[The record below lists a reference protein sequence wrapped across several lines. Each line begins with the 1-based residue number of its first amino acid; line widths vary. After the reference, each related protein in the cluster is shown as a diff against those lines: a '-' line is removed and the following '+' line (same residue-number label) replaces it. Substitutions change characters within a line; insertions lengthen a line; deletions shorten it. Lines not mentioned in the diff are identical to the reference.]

1 MMPKVKNPGP
11 LFRLCIAIVM
21 AAGSILAQAEQVA
34 KSSVNMSPGATEVSH
49 QVYDL
54 HMYALVVCAVIGAV
68 VFGVMFYSIFT
79 HRKSRGVIPAT
90 FHESTRLEILWT
102 VVPFA
107 LLIAVA
113 FPATKTLLNIYNT
126 EDADLDIMVT
136 GYQWKWK
143 YEYLGEDVSF
153 FSNLTTSRDE
163 IENRA
168 PKSENYLLEVDNPLV
183 IPAGKKVRFLLTS
196 ADVIH
201 SWWVPDLAVKKD
213 AIPGFI
219 TESWTSVPE
228 PAVYRGQCTELC
240 GKDHGF
246 MPVVVNVVE
255 PAEFDGWLAER
266 KEESAKEREL
276 MSQVFNLDQLMERG
290 ESVYLKNCASC
301 HLPNGQGLPPAFP
314 GLVGSAIALG
324 PVADHL
330 DMVVNGKP
338 GTAMAAYGGQLSEVD
353 MAAVVTYERNA
364 WGNNVGD
371 LVQPI
376 DVANFKK
383 SQ

>member
-1 MMPKVKNPGP
+1 
-11 LFRLCIAIVM
+11 
-21 AAGSILAQAEQVA
+21 
-34 KSSVNMSPGATEVSH
+34 
-49 QVYDL
+49 
-54 HMYALVVCAVIGAV
+54 
-68 VFGVMFYSIFT
+68 
-79 HRKSRGVIPAT
+79 
-90 FHESTRLEILWT
+90 
-102 VVPFA
+102 
-107 LLIAVA
+107 
-113 FPATKTLLNIYNT
+113 
-126 EDADLDIMVT
+126 
-136 GYQWKWK
+136 
-143 YEYLGEDVSF
+143 
-153 FSNLTTSRDE
+153 
-163 IENRA
+163 
-168 PKSENYLLEVDNPLV
+168 
-183 IPAGKKVRFLLTS
+183 
-196 ADVIH
+196 
-201 SWWVPDLAVKKD
+201 
-213 AIPGFI
+213 
-219 TESWTSVPE
+219 
-228 PAVYRGQCTELC
+228 
-240 GKDHGF
+240 